1 MSQGFDAD
9 LCRQLGI
16 KAIPHYILLDPDG
29 RIMLENAPGPS
40 DPNLT
45 LVLDRLLKGKK

>member
-1 MSQGFDAD
+1 MSQGFDSD
-9 LCRQLGI
+9 ICRQLGK
-16 KAIPHYILLDPDG
+16 KAIPNYILLDPEG

-45 LVLDRLLKGKK
+45 LVLNRLLIGKK

>member
-16 KAIPHYILLDPDG
+16 KAIPNYILLDPEG

-45 LVLDRLLKGKK
+45 LVLVRLLKGKK